1 VSTDDAYRT
10 KYAEYEELFDPMQ
23 TDRQARRHRR
33 TRRTPAARRE
43 PDEAVAELAD
53 TAGLEAGFHPSYQ
66 AARHEE
72 QWLLSSLSPFYDQQL
87 ITDVLAQIKGG
98 KEASVY
104 RCLAHPLTGV
114 EFLAAKVY
122 RPRMYRTMR
131 NDYVYREGRQILASD
146 GKEVNPSDSRTM
158 RAIGKKTTFGV
169 QVSQTSWLMHE
180 YAMMQALYQAG
191 ADVPRPVESA
201 ENAIL
206 MSYHGDEHMAAPTLN
221 SVRLPKGEARALW
234 ARVLRNVDLMLAQ
247 GKIHGD
253 LSAYNIL
260 YWEGEITLIDF
271 PQVTDCYA
279 NRNAHDILR
288 RDIWRVGEYFQAQGV
303 RCDPDAVLD
312 ELWKRYVRVSPRD
325 ILADMSVFEA
335 ETEEEEDSD

>member
-1 VSTDDAYRT
+1 MSTDDTYAT
-10 KYAEYEELFDPMQ
+10 KYAEYEDLFDPMQ

-33 TRRTPAARRE
+33 TRRNPAPRRE
-43 PDEAVAELAD
+43 ADEAIAELAD
-53 TAGLEAGFHPSYQ
+53 TVGLEAGFHPTYQ

-104 RCLAHPLTGV
+104 RCQAHPITEV

-131 NDYVYREGRQILASD
+131 NDWVYREGRAILASD
-146 GKEVNPSDSRTM
+146 GKEVKKNNDRAM
-158 RAIGKKTTFGV
+158 RAIGKKTAFGV

-180 YAMMQALYQAG
+180 YVTMQALYQAG
-191 ADVPRPVESA
+191 ADVPRPVEVA

-221 SVRLPKGEARALW
+221 SVRLPKGEARTLW
-234 ARVLRNVDLMLAQ
+234 NRVLRNIDLMLAH

-253 LSAYNIL
+253 LSAYVAWIGRVPKSPV
-260 YWEGEITLIDF
+260 E
-271 PQVTDCYA
+271 DC
-279 NRNAHDILR
+279 
-288 RDIWRVGEYFQAQGV
+288 
-303 RCDPDAVLD
+303 
-312 ELWKRYVRVSPRD
+312 
-325 ILADMSVFEA
+325 
-335 ETEEEEDSD
+335 

>member
-1 VSTDDAYRT
+1 MSTDDTYAT
-10 KYAEYEELFDPMQ
+10 KYAEYEDLFDPMQ

-33 TRRTPAARRE
+33 TQRNPAPRRE
-43 PDEAVAELAD
+43 ADEAIAELAD
-53 TAGLEAGFHPSYQ
+53 TVGLEAGFHPTYQ

-104 RCLAHPLTGV
+104 RCQAHPITEV

-131 NDYVYREGRQILASD
+131 NDWVYREGRAILASD
-146 GKEVNPSDSRTM
+146 GKEVKKNNDRAM
-158 RAIGKKTTFGV
+158 RAIGKKTAFGV

-180 YAMMQALYQAG
+180 YVTMQALYQAG
-191 ADVPRPVESA
+191 ADVPRPVEVA

-221 SVRLPKGEARALW
+221 SVRLPKGEARTLW
-234 ARVLRNVDLMLAQ
+234 NRVLRNIDLMLAH

-260 YWEGEITLIDF
+260 YWEGKITLIDF

-279 NRNAHDILR
+279 NRNAYDILK

-303 RCDPDAVLD
+303 RCDPGAVLD
-312 ELWKRYVRVSPRD
+312 KLWNRYVRISPRD
-325 ILADMSVFEA
+325 ILADVSVFEA
-335 ETEEEEDSD
+335 EEGEEQDAD

>member
-1 VSTDDAYRT
+1 MSTDDTYPT
-10 KYAEYEELFDPMQ
+10 KYAEYEDMFDPMQ
-23 TDRQARRHRR
+23 TDRQARRQRR
-33 TRRTPAARRE
+33 TRRNPTPRKE

-53 TAGLEAGFHPSYQ
+53 TTGLEAGFHPTYQ

-72 QWLLSSLSPFYDQQL
+72 QWLLSSLSGFYDQQL
-87 ITDVLAQIKGG
+87 ITDVVAQVKGG

-131 NDYVYREGRQILASD
+131 NDYVYREGREILASD
-146 GKEVNPSDSRTM
+146 GKEVKKNDSRTM
-158 RAIGKKTTFGV
+158 RAIGKKTAFGV

-180 YAMMQALYQAG
+180 YATMQMLYQAG
-191 ADVPRPVESA
+191 ADVPRPVEAA
-201 ENAIL
+201 ENAVL

-221 SVRLPKGEARALW
+221 GVRLPLREATALW
-234 ARVLRNVDLMLAQ
+234 GQVLYNIDLMLSL

-260 YWEGEITLIDF
+260 YWEGKITLIDF
-271 PQVTDCYA
+271 PQVTDCY
-279 NRNAHDILR
+279 NNPNAYDILR
-288 RDIWRVGEYFQAQGV
+288 RDIWRVGEYFQSQGV
-303 RCDPDAVLD
+303 RCVPDAVLE
-312 ELWKRYVRVSPRD
+312 ELWKRHVRVSPRD
-325 ILADMSVFEA
+325 LLADLSVLEA
-335 ETEEEEDSD
+335 ERDEEEDSD